1 MGIGQS
7 SIIRGQVPRGPR
19 GLKSYSR
26 QKTSDF
32 DIAEVGFDAV
42 VVAVAVVDPAPTPGP
57 EAVPDWSQQTVC
69 YS

>member
-7 SIIRGQVPRGPR
+7 SIIRGQVPH

-42 VVAVAVVDPAPTPGP
+42 VVAVVDPAPTPDP
-57 EAVPDWSQQTVC
+57 VAVRDWSQQIVC